1 MKNLFYKECRLA
13 AHPTSIL
20 FLLLS
25 AMLLIPNYPYLV
37 VFFYTSLAIFFVCLA
52 GRENHDIFYTLSL
65 PVAKRDI
72 VRARFAFS
80 VVLQLAQILIAVPFA
95 VIRSRYSAP
104 MRANSAG
111 LDANVALFGFAFI
124 LLGLFNLTFFTA
136 YYKKPDKVGFAFV
149 CATSA
154 TMLFMLAVEASV
166 QIVPFM
172 RDRIDTIDPSF
183 LPQKLLLLL
192 VGLLLY
198 ALCTGLALR
207 KAEKS
212 FEALDL

>member
-95 VIRSRYSAP
+95 V
-104 MRANSAG
+104 
-111 LDANVALFGFAFI
+111 
-124 LLGLFNLTFFTA
+124 
-136 YYKKPDKVGFAFV
+136 
-149 CATSA
+149 
-154 TMLFMLAVEASV
+154 
-166 QIVPFM
+166 
-172 RDRIDTIDPSF
+172 
-183 LPQKLLLLL
+183 
-192 VGLLLY
+192 
-198 ALCTGLALR
+198 
-207 KAEKS
+207 
-212 FEALDL
+212 